1 MTLEKLHLI
10 ATARVSSTF
19 KGRWCRWWNLSKGS
33 RQEYNFPA
41 SLALDL
47 VLRSWIDKAAFFAG
61 VFSLSKFELIAFLIL
76 CALIF
81 Y

>member
-1 MTLEKLHLI
+1 MMLEKLQLI
-10 ATARVSSTF
+10 ATARVSPTF

-41 SLALDL
+41 SPASDL
-47 VLRSWIDKAAFFAG
+47 VLRRWIDKAMFFAG
-61 VFSLSKFELIAFLIL
+61 VFSLSKFELIAFLIP
-76 CALIF
+76 CAVMF